1 MLTLFDEEDIISF
14 GSYMI
19 SQERKDSIT
28 NHPEITNNQDR
39 KEILKIVTPFDFN
52 NWLRIKVNA
61 DREKVDTPVEAES
74 VEEVVNE

>member
-61 DREKVDTPVEAES
+61 DRKKVDTSVEAES

>member
-1 MLTLFDEEDIISF
+1 MLTLFDEEDVISF

-39 KEILKIVTPFDFN
+39 KEILKIVTP
-52 NWLRIKVNA
+52 RILFKVYSLFSKKRIIRVLHINRKN
-61 DREKVDTPVEAES
+61 REIFEAIL
-74 VEEVVNE
+74 